1 MIKDQSPQSQ
11 DNRLF
16 LSTRAVNRM
25 QNLMKQEAHP
35 GNLML
40 RIVVEG
46 GGCSGLQYHFKLD
59 YQPQEG
65 DRIFEQDGVRLVVD
79 DISFEY
85 IKGSE
90 VDFTDQLIGASFVI
104 HNPNASSACGCG
116 SSFSI

>member
-1 MIKDQSPQSQ
+1 MIKEQNPQSHG
-11 DNRLF
+11 DRVI
-16 LSTRAVNRM
+16 LSARAVSRM

-35 GNLML
+35 ENFML

-46 GGCSGLQYHFKLD
+46 GGCTGFQYNFKLD
-59 YQPQEG
+59 NQQQEE

-90 VDFTDQLIGASFVI
+90 IDFTDQLIGASFVI

-116 SSFSI
+116 KSFSI